1 MSVLPHFVGCRTSL
15 YSPVEELCDGEDFF
29 GGACDLVDPA
39 ELLELFAGLTE
50 DAEAGTRF

>member
-1 MSVLPHFVGCRTSL
+1 MQDESL